1 MVFDNHGY
9 VPEPGSRIGRA
20 TVICRNHALEFRGPV
35 TDRNRAFDD
44 LRTRDIN
51 QNRALD
57 DMRTTALNQNR
68 AFDDLRTTALNQ
80 NRAFDD
86 LRTAV
91 SDP

>member
-1 MVFDNHGY
+1 MVFDNRGY
-9 VPEPGSRIGRA
+9 VSEPGSRIRRA

-35 TDRNRAFDD
+35 TDP
-44 LRTRDIN
+44 
-51 QNRALD
+51 
-57 DMRTTALNQNR
+57 NR
-68 AFDDLRTTALNQ
+68 AFDDLRTTAINQNREFDDLRTTVINQ